1 MVGIIWLYY
10 LPSSSASIV
19 PSPTGS
25 GNGKK
30 WDVNEHL
37 YVLAP
42 VLLVLLL
49 LLGVLCWTYR
59 GMKIYNQRKNPSNL
73 VRSSQ
78 SASFHIAAQRQGKT
92 RSKKLQTGQKNKE
105 GQVNYTPHSDSKFIF
120 SSTSKVSTLTKKI
133 MSIICI
139 SISSTGKHFSA
150 LILGWKHS

>member
-1 MVGIIWLYY
+1 MIILLTFVFCFYSTFSYRKWQWEEM
-10 LPSSSASIV
+10 
-19 PSPTGS
+19 GC
-25 GNGKK
+25 NG
-30 WDVNEHL
+30 L
-37 YVLAP
+37 G
-42 VLLVLLL
+42 
-49 LLGVLCWTYR
+49 LGVLCWTYR

-133 MSIICI
+133 MSIIRI

-150 LILGWKHS
+150 LILGWKL